1 MKRLFYLLLSIS
13 TSSAFIFCIN
23 ADKANA
29 ARHTMT
35 GLKEDSIVK
44 PTGLIAYTRNDS
56 EIRLI
61 DSTGRIDKQLWTH
74 PDAKAPFGIFDLAWR
89 PDGKE
94 LAFSSGHENMLSLY
108 HADVYGIRPDGS
120 GFRKITNAPDY
131 KSLSNFKKGTV
142 TITLKNFQY
151 SFQKAQS
158 SSGVFTVYLIG
169 AEMHSLL
176 L

>member
-13 TSSAFIFCIN
+13 TSSAFIFCSN

-61 DSTGRIDKQLWTH
+61 DSTGSIDKQLWTH
-74 PDAKAPFGIFDLAWR
+74 PDAKAPFGISIW
-89 PDGKE
+89 PDAPMARTGFFQRARE
-94 LAFSSGHENMLSLY
+94 HAFIISCRCLWHSSRRFG
-108 HADVYGIRPDGS
+108 
-120 GFRKITNAPDY
+120 
-131 KSLSNFKKGTV
+131 
-142 TITLKNFQY
+142 
-151 SFQKAQS
+151 FQKNNKCTGLQK
-158 SSGVFTVYLIG
+158 LKQ
-169 AEMHSLL
+169 L
-176 L
+176 